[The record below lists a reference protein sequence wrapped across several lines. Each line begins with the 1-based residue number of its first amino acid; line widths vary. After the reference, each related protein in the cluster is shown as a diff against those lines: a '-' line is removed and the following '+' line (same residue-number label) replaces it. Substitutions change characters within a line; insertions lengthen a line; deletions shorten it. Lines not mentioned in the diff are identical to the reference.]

1 MNAYLRSLV
10 LAGVAAAA
18 TFSAP
23 AVRADQPN
31 LAVVSEDADTDT
43 VPRDSR
49 IFNRVL
55 LALAEEMN
63 LHHYTVIDERA
74 AGMEITTPDRVR
86 RRDVELIDIAR
97 ALRRP
102 PVDAVV
108 VFQIYASTRQ
118 SLNSDIVRAQVR
130 IPARII
136 EVQSGRFLG
145 AFEVSDIDLPAL
157 PRRCDRECLLEVMG
171 NNARILGHDLGIA
184 LAQKLDAWKVPPGPG
199 PAAGLGPDPGF
210 RGPPGPGPVAGLG
223 PDPALIGRGPPGPGP
238 ACSFSTAFPIVFEG
252 FNPQEI
258 TEVEDFLSRQP
269 CYEHLRVINVRGSR
283 AEYWYET
290 STLLAVLNHD
300 IRVKLDEMGLPN
312 QIQLGAGGA
321 MRIVKIATR

>member
-1 MNAYLRSLV
+1 MNPYLRTLV

-23 AVRADQPN
+23 AVRADQPT

-43 VPRDSR
+43 VPRNSR

-55 LALAEEMN
+55 LALAEELN
-63 LHHYTVIDERA
+63 LRHYTVVDEKI
-74 AGMEITTPDRVR
+74 AGMEISTPDRVR
-86 RRDVELIDIAR
+86 RRDTELIDIAR

-102 PVDAVV
+102 LVDAIV
-108 VFQIYASTRQ
+108 VFQIYASTRP

-130 IPARII
+130 IPARMID
-136 EVQSGRFLG
+136 VRSGRLLG
-145 AFEVSDIDLPAL
+145 AFEISDLDLPAL

-171 NNARILGHDLGIA
+171 DNARIIAHDLGIA
-184 LAQKLDAWKVPPGPG
+184 LAQKLDAWTV
-199 PAAGLGPDPGF
+199 
-210 RGPPGPGPVAGLG
+210 PPGPGPVAGLG

-238 ACSFSTAFPIVFEG
+238 GPGCNFSTAYSITFEG
-252 FNPQEI
+252 FSPQEI

-269 CYEHLRVINVRGSR
+269 CYEHLRIVSAQGAR

-290 STLLAVLNHD
+290 STLAAVLNHD

-312 QIQLGAGGA
+312 QIQFAGST
-321 MRIVKIATR
+321 MRIVKIGTR